1 MPEGDTVWRVCHRLH
16 EAVAGEDVTGSDFRV
31 PQLAT
36 TDLSGHTLLEVVPR
50 GKHQLLRFSGGLT
63 LHSHLM
69 MEGAWHLYR
78 PGERWRGGPAHE
90 IRVVLTTRPWVVV
103 GYRLPVLDLIRT
115 DEEETVVGHLG
126 PDLLADD
133 FDRATAVAN
142 LAREPDRT
150 ISEALL
156 DQRNL
161 AGIGNLYR
169 TEVCFLTGAH
179 PWRRA
184 GEVDLGRAVD
194 LARRMLKAN
203 LTRAAQVTTGVDR
216 PGRRTW
222 VFERAG
228 RACLRCGTTVRTE
241 RIGEPPMDRVSY
253 WCPRCQ
259 PEPDA

>member
-1 MPEGDTVWRVCHRLH
+1 MPEGDTVWRVCRRLH
-16 EAVAGEDVTGSDFRV
+16 QALAGDKLTRSDFRV

-36 TDLSGHTLLEVVPR
+36 RDVTGRSVLEVVSR
-50 GKHQLLRFSGGLT
+50 GKHIVVRLSGDLT
-63 LHSHLM
+63 VHSHLR

-78 PGERWRGGPAHE
+78 PHERWRGGPTHE
-90 IRVVLTTRPWVVV
+90 IRVVLGTPHWAAV
-103 GYRLPVLDLIRT
+103 GYRLPVLDLVQT
-115 DEEETVVGHLG
+115 SAEDTVVGHLG
-126 PDLLADD
+126 PDLLADG
-133 FDRATAVAN
+133 FDRSLAITN
-142 LAREPDRT
+142 LERDPDRT

-169 TEVCFLTGAH
+169 TELCFLTGAF

-184 GEVDLGRAVD
+184 GDVDLGRAVD
-194 LARRMLKAN
+194 LARRLLKAN
-203 LTRAAQVTTGVDR
+203 LKRAAQVTTGVDL

-228 RACLRCGTTVRTE
+228 RACLRCGTTVETARLG
-241 RIGEPPMDRVSY
+241 GEPYDRVSY

-259 PEPDA
+259 PA